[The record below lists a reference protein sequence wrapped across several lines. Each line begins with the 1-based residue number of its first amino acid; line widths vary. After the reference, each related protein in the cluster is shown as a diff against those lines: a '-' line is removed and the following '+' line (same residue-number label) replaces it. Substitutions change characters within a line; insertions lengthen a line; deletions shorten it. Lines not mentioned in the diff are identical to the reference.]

1 MIEIRDL
8 SIDLDAFHLRHIDL
22 AIRDGEY
29 LVLLGPTGAGKTVL
43 IECIVGLH
51 RRHQGKILIDGLDV
65 TRHFPEER
73 NVGYV
78 PQDYALF
85 PNMTVEQNLAY
96 GLKARRTP
104 RTVIAEKVS
113 AMLMRL
119 GLAALA
125 LRFPVNLSGG
135 EKQRV
140 ALGRALLTDPRVL
153 LLDEPLAALDESM
166 RCELATELRAIQR
179 SVHGTFLH
187 VCHNLEEALEVA
199 DRIAILKDGA
209 LVQVGTPEEII
220 HRPANLFVAQ
230 FTRTRNILPGLAEPS
245 GAGSLVQLDGGPLIR
260 AAVSM
265 AGPVV
270 ATFRPEMV
278 KLVEGANGGTGDN
291 ELCGRIVRCTSR
303 LSHLELE
310 VDAGVRLVM
319 YLGHGKTSETPGIG
333 AEVRVRIPIEAVC
346 LFPALGS

>member
-1 MIEIRDL
+1 MIEIQDL
-8 SIDLDAFHLRHIDL
+8 SIDLDVFRLRHIDL

-43 IECIVGLH
+43 LECMVGLH
-51 RRHQGKILIDGLDV
+51 RRHQGRVLIDGLDV

-104 RTVIAEKVS
+104 KTVIAERVN
-113 AMLMRL
+113 AMLTRL
-119 GLAALA
+119 GLGSIAR
-125 LRFPVNLSGG
+125 RFPVNLSGG
-135 EKQRV
+135 ERQRV
-140 ALGRALLTDPRVL
+140 ALGRALLTEPRVL
-153 LLDEPLAALDESM
+153 LLDEPLSALDESL
-166 RCELATELRAIQR
+166 RCELAADLRAIQR
-179 SVHGTFLH
+179 SVHGTFVH

-199 DRIAILKDGA
+199 DRIAIIKDGT
-209 LVQVGTPEEII
+209 LVQVGTPEEIL

-230 FTRTRNILPGLAEPS
+230 FTRSRNILAGHAQPS
-245 GAGSLVQLDGGPLIR
+245 AVGSLVQLEDGPRIH

-270 ATFRPEMV
+270 ATIRPERV
-278 KLVEGANGGTGDN
+278 KLVECSTGLPGDN
-291 ELCGRIVRCTSR
+291 DLCGKVLRLTAR
-303 LSHLELE
+303 LSHVELE
-310 VDAGVRLVM
+310 VDVGTRLVL
-319 YLGHGKTSETPGIG
+319 YLGHGETSPLPPPGSN
-333 AEVRVRIPIEAVC
+333 VRVRIPSEAVC
-346 LFPALGS
+346 LFRL